1 VIAAVSRAAIDVVAE
16 RAGAALD
23 VRPLT
28 EASVREAELVVPG
41 WAEREVL
48 PALAEATGVRVVQV
62 LSAGTDWI
70 EPSVPAGAVLCNA
83 RGARDAPVAE
93 WVVGA
98 LLGASAGLL
107 RAARTRRWTP
117 APPTELSGSTVLVLG
132 AGSIGDAV
140 RERLVPFGAEVVAVA
155 RRARPGVRAVEELP
169 ALLPGADA
177 LVILLPLTE
186 ATRGMVDADA
196 LAALPDGALV
206 LNAGRGAVLDTDA
219 LLAEVA
225 SGRLRAVLDV
235 TDPEPLPGD
244 HPLWAQDGVLAITP
258 HRAGDSEAA
267 DRRAAELAA
276 DQLLRAARGAPLLNV
291 VALDRAR

>member
-1 VIAAVSRAAIDVVAE
+1 MIAAVSREAIDVVAQ
-16 RAGAALD
+16 RAGTALE
-23 VRPLT
+23 VKPLT
-28 EASVREAELVVPG
+28 AETVGEAQLVVPG

-48 PALAEATGVRVVQV
+48 PALAAATGVELVQV

-117 APPTELSGSTVLVLG
+117 MAPTELLGSTVLVLG
-132 AGSIGDAV
+132 AGSIGEAV

-169 ALLPGADA
+169 ALLPRAEA
-177 LVILLPLTE
+177 LVVLLPLTD
-186 ATRGMVDADA
+186 ATRGMVDAA
-196 LAALPDGALV
+196 MLAALPDGALI

-219 LLAEVA
+219 LTAEVGA
-225 SGRLRAVLDV
+225 GRLRAVLDV
-235 TDPEPLPGD
+235 TDPEPLPDD

-258 HRAGDSEAA
+258 HRAGYSEAA
-267 DRRAAELAA
+267 DRRAAELPA
-276 DQLLRAARGAPLLNV
+276 DQLLRAARGEPLLNV
-291 VALDRAR
+291 VALDPAR